1 MSESNGVSRLAGR
14 STISVDDLSLDDIQA
29 IFDTADRIVQD
40 RASFY
45 GSAAGRIV
53 ATLFYEPSTRTRL
66 SFEAAIQRLGGG
78 AISTWDVSA
87 SSVSKGESLADT
99 VRVVGAYGDLI
110 VVRHP
115 NEGAAKLAA
124 EYSPVPV
131 INAGDGG
138 HEHPTQTLCDLY
150 TLRERHGSVK
160 GLNVALCGDLQHG
173 RTVHSLAFA
182 LARMEAN
189 IVFVPGA
196 GNEVPDYVLR
206 RLQRDYHAHIQRER
220 LGVLS
225 ALFDKP
231 QMEDGPATVNA
242 IYITP
247 SEPHQLAMSSVEG
260 TTLEYR
266 VGSGESLS
274 LYVTRRQTER
284 GSGAAGAGGY
294 PAVTPDVLK
303 DSHFENISIL
313 HPLPRVD
320 ELSPEVDQD
329 PRSLYFRQAAIGIPV
344 RMSLLWHTL
353 GLGAEASAV
362 SKKPYK
368 QEVRGLRYSHASFDC
383 PKATC
388 IANNERLFTTPQ
400 FEVIRDE
407 EYMLRCL
414 YCDQETRA
422 GYAGNT
428 ESRLYYPSEL
438 LDRFRPPVR
447 PDHVRF
453 HSTVESA
460 ESAGFRRA
468 SVKWDNLPPKPVEVA
483 QRWLDIAVESSQ

>member
-1 MSESNGVSRLAGR
+1 MSESRSVNSLAGR
-14 STISVDDLSLDDIQA
+14 STISVDDLSLADIQA
-29 IFDTADRIVQD
+29 IFDTADGIVED
-40 RASFY
+40 RPSFY
-45 GSAAGRIV
+45 GAAAGRIV

-87 SSVSKGESLADT
+87 SSVAKGESLADT

-110 VVRHP
+110 VIRHP
-115 NEGAAKLAA
+115 CEGAAKLAA

-150 TLRERHGSVK
+150 TLRERHGAIK

-196 GNEVPDYVLR
+196 GNDVPDYVLR
-206 RLQRDYHAHIQRER
+206 RLERDYHAHIQRER
-220 LGVLS
+220 LGILS
-225 ALFDKP
+225 ALFDRP

-260 TTLEYR
+260 TTLEFR

-284 GSGAAGAGGY
+284 GSGGDAAGRY
-294 PAVTPDVLK
+294 PAVTPDTLK
-303 DSHFENISIL
+303 RSQFENISIL

-320 ELSPEVDQD
+320 ELSPEVDRD

-344 RMSLLWHTL
+344 RMALLWHTL
-353 GLGAEASAV
+353 GLGETGGVRKQPYEQAV
-362 SKKPYK
+362 A
-368 QEVRGLRYSHASFDC
+368 GLRYSQAGFDC
-383 PKATC
+383 SNATC
-388 IANNERLFTTPQ
+388 ISNDESRFATPQ
-400 FEVIRDE
+400 FEVIRDTQ
-407 EYMLRCL
+407 YLLRCL

-422 GYAGNT
+422 AYVGNT
-428 ESRLYYPSEL
+428 ESRFYYPSEL
-438 LDRFRPPVR
+438 LDRFRPHVR
-447 PDHVRF
+447 PGHVRF
-453 HSTVESA
+453 HRTEESA

-468 SVKWDNLPPKPVEVA
+468 STRWDNLPDKPADEA
-483 QRWLDIAVESSQ
+483 QRWLDIAVGSSQ